1 MSSQFLLFPC
11 VAGFTRVM
19 IDMGEEQIWS
29 RDSCVDVRGMLSASR
44 VKSVFSRLVIEA
56 IQHLGYGR
64 YVEITIFGS
73 KYGVKETC

>member
-1 MSSQFLLFPC
+1 MSSQFFLFPC

-29 RDSCVDVRGMLSASR
+29 RDSCVDQGMLSASR

>member
-1 MSSQFLLFPC
+1 
-11 VAGFTRVM
+11 M

-29 RDSCVDVRGMLSASR
+29 RDSCVVRRMLSASR